1 MKNSKTASTSPQAT
15 RGAARGSAKGTSRET
30 VKKRRGASQTE
41 AAVDLI
47 RMKIIDMSLE
57 PGSKLDEPLL
67 CDLVRGLGIDNPLAL
82 GLEFVAS
89 SKRVDAGPHAGCPQ
103 MFGLSFQPLRD
114 RLAGV
119 GAVKLR
125 AGAVDRQ
132 VLRNYRALH
141 GLFCGLLVVL
151 RRRLGLLRTLKT
163 SHCSHVEPSSSDC
176 GRKKSAIAR
185 NDGILRHC
193 RLIGLHIR

>member
-1 MKNSKTASTSPQAT
+1 MVGGKFK
-15 RGAARGSAKGTSRET
+15 
-30 VKKRRGASQTE
+30 
-41 AAVDLI
+41 
-47 RMKIIDMSLE
+47 
-57 PGSKLDEPLL
+57 KLDEPLL

-163 SHCSHVEPSSSDC
+163 SHGSHVEEDL
-176 GRKKSAIAR
+176 AEAR
-185 NDGILRHC
+185 TSLND
-193 RLIGLHIR
+193 LIGTEGGDPISSADAL